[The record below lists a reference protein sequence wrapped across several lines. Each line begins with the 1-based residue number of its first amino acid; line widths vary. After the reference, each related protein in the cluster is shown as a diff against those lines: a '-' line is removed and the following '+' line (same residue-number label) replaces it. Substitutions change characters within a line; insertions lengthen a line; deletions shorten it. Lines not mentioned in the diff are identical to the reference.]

1 MTMFLF
7 PTCVNIFIFWIT
19 DNFLMNQKS
28 KQAKT
33 QNNDES
39 DTDQELLLGEN
50 DNEDIII

>member
-1 MTMFLF
+1 
-7 PTCVNIFIFWIT
+7 
-19 DNFLMNQKS
+19 MNQKS